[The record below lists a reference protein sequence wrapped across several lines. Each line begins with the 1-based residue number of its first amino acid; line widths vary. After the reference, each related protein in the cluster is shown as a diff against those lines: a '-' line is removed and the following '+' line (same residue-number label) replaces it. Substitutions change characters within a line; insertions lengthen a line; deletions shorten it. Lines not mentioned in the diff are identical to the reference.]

1 MAQVVTVERSAPVE
15 FRYAGGWTI
24 VGPAMRYGEQAADRR
39 ERFEAGAFVARAD
52 PLPLHL
58 QHDPSVVVATTADR
72 LTVMDGPA
80 MLEARAELLEASAAL
95 ELVKR
100 RRLTGYSIEFRALA
114 EDQISGVRVIHK
126 AHLEGIGL
134 VDVPSYAGSRVELRQ
149 AFDSAWL
156 TASIPTGERLQC
168 ECAPGDC
175 QDVEFEDGAFDGLGD
190 DGDILAVGGP
200 FTRVLGSL
208 RRGTLVTEKTDVGLR
223 IGLTGPTDTAAAR
236 EVIDNARTAPIYARP
251 LLDPERSEYV
261 EDGPIQRF
269 SRASV
274 RAFLIKATPNDRGHI
289 PAEVEGAEPRAR
301 RRRLWL

>member
-1 MAQVVTVERSAPVE
+1 MTVERFAPVE
-15 FRYAGGWTI
+15 FRFGGGRTV
-24 VGPAMRYGEQAADRR
+24 VGPAMRYGEQSSDRR
-39 ERFEAGAFVARAD
+39 ERFEPAAFVETAD
-52 PLPLHL
+52 PLELRL
-58 QHDPSVVVATTADR
+58 QHDPQIVVAATGDR
-72 LTVMDGPA
+72 LSITDTPM

-100 RRLTGYSIEFRALA
+100 RRLTGFSIEFRALA
-114 EDQISGVRVIHK
+114 EDQISGVRVIRK
-126 AHLEGIGL
+126 ARLEGIGL
-134 VDVPSYAGSRVELRQ
+134 VDVPSYAGSRIELRQ
-149 AFDSAWL
+149 AFDRAWL
-156 TASIPTGERLQC
+156 TASIPVGQRMQC

-175 QDVEFEDGAFDGLGD
+175 RDVEFEGGAFDGLGD

-208 RRGTLVTEKTDVGLR
+208 RRGTLVTEKTDAGLR

-289 PAEVEGAEPRAR
+289 PAEVEGVEQRK